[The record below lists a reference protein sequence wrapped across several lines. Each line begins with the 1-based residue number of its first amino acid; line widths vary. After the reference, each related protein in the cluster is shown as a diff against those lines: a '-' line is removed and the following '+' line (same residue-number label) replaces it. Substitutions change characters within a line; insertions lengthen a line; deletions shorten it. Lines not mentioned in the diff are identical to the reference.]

1 MTQKDLPPPKTWS
14 QINIL
19 IFGFPKT
26 PKTAFYV
33 LYFCRYELS
42 NVEGRKSNF
51 SSQKRSKFQILSN
64 ISVIYLKWKL
74 RTCTRKIQP
83 EKVRFLAKNLVIFH
97 FSIFFPKA
105 RGPQKFLTFNFRK
118 FSKTNCKNGSLGTS
132 QVWKGTKSENFVS
145 LVLALR
151 ARQ

>member
-51 SSQKRSKFQILSN
+51 SCQKRSKFQILSN
-64 ISVIYLKWKL
+64 ISVIYLKRKL

-83 EKVRFLAKNLVIFH
+83 EKVRFPAKKIDFFRFFN
-97 FSIFFPKA
+97 FFPKA
-105 RGPQKFLTFNFRK
+105 RGLQKFLTFNFPK

-132 QVWKGTKSENFVS
+132 QVWKGTKSENFEN
-145 LVLALR
+145 LALLLR
-151 ARQ
+151 AQQ